1 MYLQNPFVV
10 LGAIGI
16 IYHLWRRKQLSI
28 QQTEYDEL
36 LKAYLK
42 KQTEKDSDGLYL
54 SFKKDVENMSNEDV
68 LKSIKEN
75 EENLLNIKDE
85 NQKKELAKMIQFCA
99 DTYNSRS
106 QNKKF
111 AN

>member
-1 MYLQNPFVV
+1 
-10 LGAIGI
+10 
-16 IYHLWRRKQLSI
+16 
-28 QQTEYDEL
+28 
-36 LKAYLK
+36 
-42 KQTEKDSDGLYL
+42 
-54 SFKKDVENMSNEDV
+54 MSNEDV

-85 NQKKELAKMIQFCA
+85 KQKKELAKMIKFCA
-99 DTYNSRS
+99 ETYNSRS